1 MLSLW
6 QLKFRVQ
13 SFYYKVQSFGLLLEG
28 MKLLRSAGVVFF
40 FILAF
45 QFVNIRYYG
54 GDIFSL
60 SSQDE
65 FTVSIHESA
74 EPLPGPERV
83 NVSNSR
89 SAQGERTGLEEEED
103 QVTGSDA
110 NVSVQSHDDSFAEDA
125 KDKKTQD
132 DLLLETRNRSNGSY
146 EKTVEDV
153 EITDE
158 NNSNVETLESKSDDS
173 SVEDAKDKETQDDLL
188 LETRSSLNGSDVDI
202 VEDAEIVNENN
213 RNVETLER
221 SSRSDDNLSPEVKR
235 VMNVSNSG
243 VVSISEMV
251 SLLHQSR
258 TAHVSLKMKRPS
270 AVDQELL
277 YARTQI
283 ENPPVVENDPLLH
296 GPLYWNLSMFKR
308 SYELMETK
316 LKVYVYREGKRP
328 VFHKPVLKG
337 IYASE
342 GWFMRQLKASK
353 TFVTKNPRKAHLF
366 YLPFS
371 SKMLEESLYVPG
383 SHSDKNLVKFLKS
396 YLDMISSKYNFW
408 NKTGGS
414 DHFLVACHDWA
425 PSETRQYMANCIRA
439 LCNSDVSEG
448 FVFGKDVALP
458 ETTILVPRRPLRALG
473 GKPASQRHILAFF
486 AGGMHGYLRPL
497 LLQTWGGNRDPD
509 MKIFSEIP
517 KSKGKN
523 KSYMEYMKSSKYCIC
538 PKGHE
543 VNSPRVVEALFFE
556 CVPVIISDNFVPPF
570 FEVINWES
578 FAVFVLEKDIPDLKK
593 ILLSI
598 SEERYREMQMRVK
611 MVQKHFLWHSKPER
625 FDIFHMILHS
635 IWYNRVFQT

>member
-1 MLSLW
+1 
-6 QLKFRVQ
+6 
-13 SFYYKVQSFGLLLEG
+13 
-28 MKLLRSAGVVFF
+28 MKLLRSAGVVFV
-40 FILAF
+40 FIFAF

-54 GDIFSL
+54 GDMFSL

-65 FTVSIHESA
+65 FPVSIHGSTEPIRPLSA
-74 EPLPGPERV
+74 PVRV
-83 NVSNSR
+83 NVSSSR
-89 SAQGERTGLEEEED
+89 SAEGERTGLEEED
-103 QVTGSDA
+103 YVTGSDT
-110 NVSVQSHDDSFAEDA
+110 NVSVQSHDDSFVEDA
-125 KDKKTQD
+125 KDKVALD
-132 DLLLETRNRSNGSY
+132 SLLETRSSSNRS
-146 EKTVEDV
+146 DA
-153 EITDE
+153 EIVNE
-158 NNSNVETLESKSDDS
+158 NNRNVETLESKPDDS
-173 SVEDAKDKETQDDLL
+173 FVEDAKDKEDLDSL
-188 LETRSSLNGSDVDI
+188 LDTRSSLNGSDVDI

-213 RNVETLER
+213 RNVETLE
-221 SSRSDDNLSPEVKR
+221 SSRSDDDISPEVKR
-235 VMNVSNSG
+235 VMNGSNSG
-243 VVSISEMV
+243 VVSIAEMMR
-251 SLLHQSR
+251 LLHQSR
-258 TAHVSLKMKRPS
+258 TTHVSLKMKRPS
-270 AVDQELL
+270 GVNQELL
-277 YARTQI
+277 YARNQI
-283 ENPPVVENDPLLH
+283 ENPLMVENDPLLH

-342 GWFMRQLKASK
+342 GWFMKQLKASK
-353 TFVTKNPRKAHLF
+353 TFVTKNPRRAHLF

-473 GKPASQRHILAFF
+473 GKPTSQRHILAFF

-543 VNSPRVVEALFFE
+543 VNSPRVVEALFYE

-593 ILLSI
+593 ILVSI

>member
-1 MLSLW
+1 
-6 QLKFRVQ
+6 
-13 SFYYKVQSFGLLLEG
+13 
-28 MKLLRSAGVVFF
+28 MKLLRSAGVVFV

-45 QFVNIRYYG
+45 QFVNIQYYG

-60 SSQDE
+60 SSRDE
-65 FTVSIHESA
+65 FPVSIHGSTESIR
-74 EPLPGPERV
+74 PLSGPVRV
-83 NVSNSR
+83 NVSSWR
-89 SAQGERTGLEEEED
+89 SAEGERAGLEED
-103 QVTGSDA
+103 YVTGSDT
-110 NVSVQSHDDSFAEDA
+110 NVSVQSHDDSF
-125 KDKKTQD
+125 
-132 DLLLETRNRSNGSY
+132 
-146 EKTVEDV
+146 V
-153 EITDE
+153 
-158 NNSNVETLESKSDDS
+158 
-173 SVEDAKDKETQDDLL
+173 
-188 LETRSSLNGSDVDI
+188 ETRSSLNGSDADTDALDSLVETRSSLNGSYVDI

-213 RNVETLER
+213 RNVETLE
-221 SSRSDDNLSPEVKR
+221 SKSDDNLSPEVKR

-243 VVSISEMV
+243 VVSISEMM

-258 TAHVSLKMKRPS
+258 TTHVSLKMKRPS

-283 ENPPVVENDPLLH
+283 ENPPMVKNDPLLH

-308 SYELMETK
+308 SYELMESK

-383 SHSDKNLVKFLKS
+383 SHSDKNLVKFLKN
-396 YLDMISSKYNFW
+396 YLDLVSSKYHFW

-425 PSETRQYMANCIRA
+425 PSETRQYMSNSIRA

-523 KSYMEYMKSSKYCIC
+523 KSYMEFMKSSKYCIC

-543 VNSPRVVEALFFE
+543 VNSPRVVEALFYE

-578 FAVFVLEKDIPDLKK
+578 FAVFVLEKDIPDLKN

>member
-1 MLSLW
+1 
-6 QLKFRVQ
+6 
-13 SFYYKVQSFGLLLEG
+13 
-28 MKLLRSAGVVFF
+28 MKLLRFAGVVFI
-40 FILAF
+40 FISAF

-65 FTVSIHESA
+65 FLVSIHGNT
-74 EPLPGPERV
+74 EPIRPLSGPERV
-83 NVSNSR
+83 NISSLR
-89 SAQGERTGLEEEED
+89 ATEEERTGLEED
-103 QVTGSDA
+103 YVTGNDT
-110 NVSVQSHDDSFAEDA
+110 NVSVQSH
-125 KDKKTQD
+125 
-132 DLLLETRNRSNGSY
+132 
-146 EKTVEDV
+146 
-153 EITDE
+153 
-158 NNSNVETLESKSDDS
+158 
-173 SVEDAKDKETQDDLL
+173 VEDAKDKEALDSL
-188 LETRSSLNGSDVDI
+188 LETRSSSNESYVDI
-202 VEDAEIVNENN
+202 VEDADTVNENN
-213 RNVETLER
+213 RNVETLENR
-221 SSRSDDNLSPEVKR
+221 ADDNLSAEVKR

-243 VVSISEMV
+243 VVSIAEMM

-258 TAHVSLKMKRPS
+258 TSHVLSKMKRPS

-283 ENPPVVENDPLLH
+283 ENPPVVKNDPLLH

-316 LKVYVYREGKRP
+316 LKIYVYREGKRP

-342 GWFMRQLKASK
+342 GWFMKQLKANK
-353 TFVTKNPRKAHLF
+353 TFVTKNPRRAHLF

-371 SKMLEESLYVPG
+371 SKMLEDTLYVPG

-396 YLDMISSKYNFW
+396 YLDLISSKYHFW

-414 DHFLVACHDWA
+414 DHFLVSCHDWA

-473 GKPASQRHILAFF
+473 GKPSSQRHILAFF

-517 KSKGKN
+517 KTKGKN

-543 VNSPRVVEALFFE
+543 VNSPRVVEALFYE

-570 FEVINWES
+570 LEVINWES
-578 FAVFVLEKDIPDLKK
+578 FAVFVLEKDIPDLKNT
-593 ILLSI
+593 LVSI
-598 SEERYREMQMRVK
+598 TEERYREMQMRVK

>member
-1 MLSLW
+1 M
-6 QLKFRVQ
+6 FRVQ
-13 SFYYKVQSFGLLLEG
+13 SFSLQVQSFGLFFFIRE
-28 MKLLRSAGVVFF
+28 MKLLRSAGVVFV

-45 QFVNIRYYG
+45 QFVNIQYYG

-60 SSQDE
+60 SSRDE
-65 FTVSIHESA
+65 FPVSIHGSTESIR
-74 EPLPGPERV
+74 PLSGPVRV
-83 NVSNSR
+83 NVSSWR
-89 SAQGERTGLEEEED
+89 SAEGERAGLEED
-103 QVTGSDA
+103 YVTGSDT
-110 NVSVQSHDDSFAEDA
+110 NVSVQSHDDSF
-125 KDKKTQD
+125 
-132 DLLLETRNRSNGSY
+132 
-146 EKTVEDV
+146 V
-153 EITDE
+153 
-158 NNSNVETLESKSDDS
+158 
-173 SVEDAKDKETQDDLL
+173 
-188 LETRSSLNGSDVDI
+188 ETRSSLNGSDADTVNENNRNVEDALDSLVETRSSLNGSYVDI

-213 RNVETLER
+213 RNVETLE
-221 SSRSDDNLSPEVKR
+221 SKSDDNLSPEVKR

-243 VVSISEMV
+243 VVSISEMM

-258 TAHVSLKMKRPS
+258 TTHVSLKMKRPS

-283 ENPPVVENDPLLH
+283 ENPPMVKNDPLLH

-308 SYELMETK
+308 SYELMESK

-383 SHSDKNLVKFLKS
+383 SHSDKNLVKFLKN
-396 YLDMISSKYNFW
+396 YLDLVSSKYHFW

-425 PSETRQYMANCIRA
+425 PSETRQYMSNSIRA

-523 KSYMEYMKSSKYCIC
+523 KSYMEFMKSSKYCIC

-543 VNSPRVVEALFFE
+543 VNSPRVVEALFYE

-578 FAVFVLEKDIPDLKK
+578 FAVFVLEKDIPDLKN

-635 IWYNRVFQT
+635 IWYNRVF

>member
-1 MLSLW
+1 
-6 QLKFRVQ
+6 
-13 SFYYKVQSFGLLLEG
+13 
-28 MKLLRSAGVVFF
+28 MKLLRVAGVVF
-40 FILAF
+40 IIISAF

-65 FTVSIHESA
+65 FPLSLHETT
-74 EPLPGPERV
+74 EPIRPVPGPVTV
-83 NVSNSR
+83 NVSSLNS
-89 SAQGERTGLEEEED
+89 AEGERTGLKEEED
-103 QVTGSDA
+103 YVSAPDT
-110 NVSVQSHDDSFAEDA
+110 NVSVQSHDSFAEGT
-125 KDKKTQD
+125 KDKEALD
-132 DLLLETRNRSNGSY
+132 SLLETRSSSSNGSDADI
-146 EKTVEDV
+146 VN
-153 EITDE
+153 E
-158 NNSNVETLESKSDDS
+158 NSRNVETLEGESDDS
-173 SVEDAKDKETQDDLL
+173 SVEDDAKDKETQDDLL
-188 LETRSSLNGSDVDI
+188 LETRSSSSNGSD
-202 VEDAEIVNENN
+202 DAEIVNENN
-213 RNVETLER
+213 RNVETLES
-221 SSRSDDNLSPEVKR
+221 SSRSGDNLSTEVKR
-235 VMNVSNSG
+235 VMNVTKSG
-243 VVSISEMV
+243 VVSIAEMM

-258 TAHVSLKMKRPS
+258 ATHVSSKMKRPS

-283 ENPPVVENDPLLH
+283 ENPPMGENDPLLH

-383 SHSDKNLVKFLKS
+383 SHSDKNLVKFLKN
-396 YLDMISSKYNFW
+396 YLDMVSSKYHFW

-473 GKPASQRHILAFF
+473 GKPSSQRHILAFF
-486 AGGMHGYLRPL
+486 AGGMHGYLRPR

-517 KSKGKN
+517 KTKGKN

-543 VNSPRVVEALFFE
+543 VNSPRVVEALFYE

-598 SEERYREMQMRVK
+598 TEERYREMQMRVK

>member
-6 QLKFRVQ
+6 QLMFRSKASVFF
-13 SFYYKVQSFGLLLEG
+13 SIRE
-28 MKLLRSAGVVFF
+28 MKLLRSAGVVFV

-45 QFVNIRYYG
+45 QFVNIQYYG

-60 SSQDE
+60 SSRDE
-65 FTVSIHESA
+65 FPVSIHGSTESIR
-74 EPLPGPERV
+74 PLSGPVRV
-83 NVSNSR
+83 NVSSWR
-89 SAQGERTGLEEEED
+89 SAEGERAGLEED
-103 QVTGSDA
+103 YVTGSDT
-110 NVSVQSHDDSFAEDA
+110 NVSVQSHDDSF
-125 KDKKTQD
+125 
-132 DLLLETRNRSNGSY
+132 
-146 EKTVEDV
+146 V
-153 EITDE
+153 
-158 NNSNVETLESKSDDS
+158 
-173 SVEDAKDKETQDDLL
+173 
-188 LETRSSLNGSDVDI
+188 ETRSSLNGSDADTVNENNRNVEDALDSLVETRSSLNGSYVDI

-213 RNVETLER
+213 RNVETLE
-221 SSRSDDNLSPEVKR
+221 SKSDDNLSPEVKR

-243 VVSISEMV
+243 VVSISEMM

-258 TAHVSLKMKRPS
+258 TTHVSLKMKRPS

-283 ENPPVVENDPLLH
+283 ENPPMVKNDPLLH

-308 SYELMETK
+308 SYELMESK

-383 SHSDKNLVKFLKS
+383 SHSDKNLVKFLKN
-396 YLDMISSKYNFW
+396 YLDMISSKYHFW

-425 PSETRQYMANCIRA
+425 PSETRQYMSNSIRA

-523 KSYMEYMKSSKYCIC
+523 KSYMEFMKSSKYCIC

-543 VNSPRVVEALFFE
+543 VNSPRVVEALFYE

-578 FAVFVLEKDIPDLKK
+578 FAVFVLEKDIPDLKN

>member
-1 MLSLW
+1 
-6 QLKFRVQ
+6 
-13 SFYYKVQSFGLLLEG
+13 
-28 MKLLRSAGVVFF
+28 MKLLRSAGVVFV

-45 QFVNIRYYG
+45 QFVNIQYYG

-60 SSQDE
+60 SSRDE
-65 FTVSIHESA
+65 FPVSIHGSTESIR
-74 EPLPGPERV
+74 PLSGPVRV
-83 NVSNSR
+83 NVSSWR
-89 SAQGERTGLEEEED
+89 SAEGERAGLEED
-103 QVTGSDA
+103 YVTGSDT
-110 NVSVQSHDDSFAEDA
+110 NVSVQSHDDSF
-125 KDKKTQD
+125 
-132 DLLLETRNRSNGSY
+132 
-146 EKTVEDV
+146 V
-153 EITDE
+153 
-158 NNSNVETLESKSDDS
+158 
-173 SVEDAKDKETQDDLL
+173 
-188 LETRSSLNGSDVDI
+188 ETRSSLNGSDADTVNENNRNVEDALDSLVETRSSLNGSYVDI

-213 RNVETLER
+213 RNVETLE
-221 SSRSDDNLSPEVKR
+221 SKSDDNLSPEVKR

-243 VVSISEMV
+243 VVSISEMM

-258 TAHVSLKMKRPS
+258 TTHVSLKMKRPS

-283 ENPPVVENDPLLH
+283 ENPPMVKNDPLLH

-308 SYELMETK
+308 SYELMESK

-383 SHSDKNLVKFLKS
+383 SHSDKNLVKFLKN
-396 YLDMISSKYNFW
+396 YLDLVSSKYHFW

-425 PSETRQYMANCIRA
+425 PSETRQYMSNSIRA

-523 KSYMEYMKSSKYCIC
+523 KSYMEFMKSSKYCIC

-543 VNSPRVVEALFFE
+543 VNSPRVVEALFYE

-578 FAVFVLEKDIPDLKK
+578 FAVFVLEKDIPDLKN

>member
-6 QLKFRVQ
+6 QLMFRLR
-13 SFYYKVQSFGLLLEG
+13 SFFLIRE
-28 MKLLRSAGVVFF
+28 MKLLRSAGVVFV

-45 QFVNIRYYG
+45 QFVNIHYYG

-60 SSQDE
+60 SSRDE
-65 FTVSIHESA
+65 FPVSIHGNTESIR
-74 EPLPGPERV
+74 PLSGPVRV
-83 NVSNSR
+83 NVSSWR
-89 SAQGERTGLEEEED
+89 SAEGERAGLEED
-103 QVTGSDA
+103 YVTGSDT
-110 NVSVQSHDDSFAEDA
+110 NVSVQSHDDSF
-125 KDKKTQD
+125 
-132 DLLLETRNRSNGSY
+132 
-146 EKTVEDV
+146 V
-153 EITDE
+153 
-158 NNSNVETLESKSDDS
+158 
-173 SVEDAKDKETQDDLL
+173 
-188 LETRSSLNGSDVDI
+188 ETRSSLNGSDADTVNENNRNVENALDSLVETRSSLNGSYVDI

-213 RNVETLER
+213 RNVETLE
-221 SSRSDDNLSPEVKR
+221 SKSDDNLSPEVKR

-243 VVSISEMV
+243 VVSISEMM

-258 TAHVSLKMKRPS
+258 TTHVSLKMKRPS

-283 ENPPVVENDPLLH
+283 ENSPKVENGPLLH
-296 GPLYWNLSMFKR
+296 GPLYWNLSVFKR
-308 SYELMETK
+308 SYELMESK

-353 TFVTKNPRKAHLF
+353 TFVTKNPRKSHLF

-383 SHSDKNLVKFLKS
+383 SHSDKNLVKFLKN
-396 YLDMISSKYNFW
+396 YLDMISSKYHFW

-425 PSETRQYMANCIRA
+425 PSETRQYMSNSIRA

-473 GKPASQRHILAFF
+473 GKPTSQRHILAFF

-523 KSYMEYMKSSKYCIC
+523 KSYMEFMKSSKYCIC

-543 VNSPRVVEALFFE
+543 VNSPRVVEALFYE

-578 FAVFVLEKDIPDLKK
+578 FAVFVLEKDIPDLKN

>member
-6 QLKFRVQ
+6 QLNFRVVR
-13 SFYYKVQSFGLLLEG
+13 SFLEE
-28 MKLLRSAGVVFF
+28 MKLLRFAGVVFI

-45 QFVNIRYYG
+45 QFVNIHYYG
-54 GDIFSL
+54 GDILSL

-65 FTVSIHESA
+65 FPVSIHGST
-74 EPLPGPERV
+74 EPIRPLSGPERL
-83 NVSNSR
+83 NVSGSI
-89 SAQGERTGLEEEED
+89 SAEVSEGGRTGLGED
-103 QVTGSDA
+103 YVISSDA
-110 NVSVQSHDDSFAEDA
+110 NVSVRSH
-125 KDKKTQD
+125 
-132 DLLLETRNRSNGSY
+132 
-146 EKTVEDV
+146 
-153 EITDE
+153 
-158 NNSNVETLESKSDDS
+158 
-173 SVEDAKDKETQDDLL
+173 DAKDKETLDLL
-188 LETRSSLNGSDVDI
+188 LETRSSSMNGSDADI
-202 VEDAEIVNENN
+202 VNENNRNVEILESDDFVEDAKDKDALDSLLETRSSSSNGSYGDVVEDAEIVNENN
-213 RNVETLER
+213 RNVETLET
-221 SSRSDDNLSPEVKR
+221 RSDDNLSPEVKR

-243 VVSISEMV
+243 VVSISEMM

-258 TAHVSLKMKRPS
+258 TTHVSLKMKRPS
-270 AVDQELL
+270 SVNQELL

-283 ENPPVVENDPLLH
+283 ENPPKVENDPLLH
-296 GPLYWNLSMFKR
+296 GPLYWNLSTFKR

-383 SHSDKNLVKFLKS
+383 SHSDKNLVKFLKN
-396 YLDMISSKYNFW
+396 YLDMISSKYHFW

-523 KSYMEYMKSSKYCIC
+523 KSYMEFMKSSKYCIC

-543 VNSPRVVEALFFE
+543 VNSPRVVEALFYE

-578 FAVFVLEKDIPDLKK
+578 FAVFVLEKDIPDLKN
-593 ILLSI
+593 ILVSI

>member
-6 QLKFRVQ
+6 QLNFRVLR
-13 SFYYKVQSFGLLLEG
+13 SFLEE
-28 MKLLRSAGVVFF
+28 MKLLRFAGVVFI

-45 QFVNIRYYG
+45 QFVNIHYYG
-54 GDIFSL
+54 GDILSL

-65 FTVSIHESA
+65 FPVSIHGST
-74 EPLPGPERV
+74 EPIRPLSGPERL
-83 NVSNSR
+83 NVSGSV
-89 SAQGERTGLEEEED
+89 SAEVSEGERTGLGED
-103 QVTGSDA
+103 YVISSDA
-110 NVSVQSHDDSFAEDA
+110 NVSVQSHD
-125 KDKKTQD
+125 
-132 DLLLETRNRSNGSY
+132 
-146 EKTVEDV
+146 
-153 EITDE
+153 
-158 NNSNVETLESKSDDS
+158 
-173 SVEDAKDKETQDDLL
+173 AKDKETLDLL
-188 LETRSSLNGSDVDI
+188 LETRSSMNGSDADI
-202 VEDAEIVNENN
+202 VNENNRNVEILESDDFVEDAKDKDALDSLLETRSSSSNGSYGDVVEDAEIVNENN
-213 RNVETLER
+213 RNVETLET
-221 SSRSDDNLSPEVKR
+221 RSDDNLSPEVKR

-243 VVSISEMV
+243 VVSISEMM

-258 TAHVSLKMKRPS
+258 TTHVSLKMKRPS

-283 ENPPVVENDPLLH
+283 ENSPKVENDPLLH

-308 SYELMETK
+308 SYELMESK

-383 SHSDKNLVKFLKS
+383 SHSDKNLVKFLKN
-396 YLDMISSKYNFW
+396 YLDMISSKYHFW

-473 GKPASQRHILAFF
+473 GKPISQRHILAFF

-523 KSYMEYMKSSKYCIC
+523 KSYMEFMKSSKYCIC

-543 VNSPRVVEALFFE
+543 VNSPRVVEALFYE

-578 FAVFVLEKDIPDLKK
+578 FAVFVLEKDIPDLKN
-593 ILLSI
+593 ILVSI

>member
-1 MLSLW
+1 M
-6 QLKFRVQ
+6 FRVQ
-13 SFYYKVQSFGLLLEG
+13 SFITSSKLRFFFIEK
-28 MKLLRSAGVVFF
+28 MKLLRVAGVVF
-40 FILAF
+40 ILILTF

-54 GDIFSL
+54 GEIFSL

-65 FTVSIHESA
+65 FPVSLHEST
-74 EPLPGPERV
+74 ELIRPLPGPERV
-83 NVSNSR
+83 NVSSLR
-89 SAQGERTGLEEEED
+89 SAEEEKTGLEGGY
-103 QVTGSDA
+103 VTGSDT
-110 NVSVQSHDDSFAEDA
+110 NVSVQSHHDS
-125 KDKKTQD
+125 
-132 DLLLETRNRSNGSY
+132 L
-146 EKTVEDV
+146 
-153 EITDE
+153 
-158 NNSNVETLESKSDDS
+158 
-173 SVEDAKDKETQDDLL
+173 VEDAKDKEVLI
-188 LETRSSLNGSDVDI
+188 ETRSSLNGSDAEIVNENNNRIVENLDSKSDDSLVEAAKDKDALDSLVETRSSSNESYVDI
-202 VEDAEIVNENN
+202 VEDADIVNENN
-213 RNVETLER
+213 RNVEILE
-221 SSRSDDNLSPEVKR
+221 SRSVDSLSPEVKR
-235 VMNVSNSG
+235 VMNVSKSG
-243 VVSISEMV
+243 VVSVAEMMN
-251 SLLHQSR
+251 LLHQSR
-258 TAHVSLKMKRPS
+258 STHVSLKMKRPS

-277 YARTQI
+277 YARNQI
-283 ENPPVVENDPLLH
+283 ENSPMVENDHLLH
-296 GPLYWNLSMFKR
+296 GPLYWNLSRFKR

-316 LKVYVYREGKRP
+316 LKVYIYREGKRP

-353 TFVTKNPRKAHLF
+353 TFVTKNPRQAHLF

-383 SHSDKNLVKFLKS
+383 SHSDKNLVEFLKN
-396 YLDMISSKYNFW
+396 YLDMISSKYHFW

-425 PSETRQYMANCIRA
+425 PSETRQYMANSIRA

-473 GKPASQRHILAFF
+473 GKPISQRHILAFF

-543 VNSPRVVEALFFE
+543 VNSPRVVEALFYE

-593 ILLSI
+593 ILVSI
-598 SEERYREMQMRVK
+598 TETRYREMQMRVK

>member
-1 MLSLW
+1 
-6 QLKFRVQ
+6 
-13 SFYYKVQSFGLLLEG
+13 
-28 MKLLRSAGVVFF
+28 MKLLRSAGVVFV

-45 QFVNIRYYG
+45 QFVNIHYYG

-60 SSQDE
+60 SSRDE
-65 FTVSIHESA
+65 FPVSIHGSTESIR
-74 EPLPGPERV
+74 PLSGPVRV
-83 NVSNSR
+83 NVSSWR
-89 SAQGERTGLEEEED
+89 SAEGERAGLEED
-103 QVTGSDA
+103 YVTGSGT
-110 NVSVQSHDDSFAEDA
+110 NVSVQSHDDSF
-125 KDKKTQD
+125 
-132 DLLLETRNRSNGSY
+132 
-146 EKTVEDV
+146 V
-153 EITDE
+153 
-158 NNSNVETLESKSDDS
+158 
-173 SVEDAKDKETQDDLL
+173 
-188 LETRSSLNGSDVDI
+188 ETRSSLNGSDADTVNENNRNVEDALDSLVETRSSLNGSYVDI

-213 RNVETLER
+213 RNVETLE
-221 SSRSDDNLSPEVKR
+221 SKSDDNLSPEVKR

-243 VVSISEMV
+243 VVSISEMM

-258 TAHVSLKMKRPS
+258 TTHVSLKMKRPS

-283 ENPPVVENDPLLH
+283 ENPPMVKNDPLLH

-308 SYELMETK
+308 SYELMESK

-383 SHSDKNLVKFLKS
+383 SHSDKNLVKFLKN
-396 YLDMISSKYNFW
+396 YLDMISSKYHFW

-425 PSETRQYMANCIRA
+425 PSETRQYMSNSIRA

-523 KSYMEYMKSSKYCIC
+523 KSYMEFMKSSKYCIC

-543 VNSPRVVEALFFE
+543 VNSPRVVEALFYE

-578 FAVFVLEKDIPDLKK
+578 FAVFVLEKDIPDLKN

>member
-1 MLSLW
+1 M
-6 QLKFRVQ
+6 FRVQ
-13 SFYYKVQSFGLLLEG
+13 SFSLQVQSFGLFFFIRE
-28 MKLLRSAGVVFF
+28 MKLLRSAGVVFV

-45 QFVNIRYYG
+45 QFVNIQYYG

-60 SSQDE
+60 SSRDE
-65 FTVSIHESA
+65 FPVSIHGSTESIR
-74 EPLPGPERV
+74 PLSGPVRV
-83 NVSNSR
+83 NVSSWR
-89 SAQGERTGLEEEED
+89 SAEGERAGLEED
-103 QVTGSDA
+103 YVTGSDT
-110 NVSVQSHDDSFAEDA
+110 NVSVQSHDDSF
-125 KDKKTQD
+125 
-132 DLLLETRNRSNGSY
+132 
-146 EKTVEDV
+146 V
-153 EITDE
+153 
-158 NNSNVETLESKSDDS
+158 
-173 SVEDAKDKETQDDLL
+173 
-188 LETRSSLNGSDVDI
+188 ETRSSLNGSDADTVNENNRNVEDALDSLVETRSSLNGSYVDI

-213 RNVETLER
+213 RNVETLE
-221 SSRSDDNLSPEVKR
+221 SKSDDNLSPEVKR

-243 VVSISEMV
+243 VVSISEMM

-258 TAHVSLKMKRPS
+258 TTHVSLKMKRPS

-283 ENPPVVENDPLLH
+283 ENPPMVKNDPLLH

-308 SYELMETK
+308 SYELMESK

-383 SHSDKNLVKFLKS
+383 SHSDKNLVKFLKN
-396 YLDMISSKYNFW
+396 YLDLVSSKYHFW

-425 PSETRQYMANCIRA
+425 PSETRQYMSNSIRA

-523 KSYMEYMKSSKYCIC
+523 KSYMEFMKSSKYCIC

-543 VNSPRVVEALFFE
+543 VNSPRVVEALFYE

-578 FAVFVLEKDIPDLKK
+578 FAVFVLEKDIPDLKN

>member
-1 MLSLW
+1 
-6 QLKFRVQ
+6 
-13 SFYYKVQSFGLLLEG
+13 
-28 MKLLRSAGVVFF
+28 MKLLRSAGVVFV

-45 QFVNIRYYG
+45 QFVNIHYYG

-60 SSQDE
+60 SSRDE
-65 FTVSIHESA
+65 FPVSIHGNTESIR
-74 EPLPGPERV
+74 PLSGPVRV
-83 NVSNSR
+83 NVSSWR
-89 SAQGERTGLEEEED
+89 SAEGERAGLEED
-103 QVTGSDA
+103 YVTGSDT
-110 NVSVQSHDDSFAEDA
+110 NVSVQSHDDSF
-125 KDKKTQD
+125 
-132 DLLLETRNRSNGSY
+132 
-146 EKTVEDV
+146 V
-153 EITDE
+153 
-158 NNSNVETLESKSDDS
+158 
-173 SVEDAKDKETQDDLL
+173 
-188 LETRSSLNGSDVDI
+188 ETRSSLNGSDADTVNENNRNVENALDSLVETRSSLNGSYVDI

-213 RNVETLER
+213 RNVETLE
-221 SSRSDDNLSPEVKR
+221 SKSDDNLSPEVKR

-243 VVSISEMV
+243 VVSISEMM

-258 TAHVSLKMKRPS
+258 TTHVSLKMKRPS

-283 ENPPVVENDPLLH
+283 ENSPKVENGPLLH
-296 GPLYWNLSMFKR
+296 GPLYWNLSVFKR
-308 SYELMETK
+308 SYELMESK

-353 TFVTKNPRKAHLF
+353 TFVTKNPRKSHLF

-383 SHSDKNLVKFLKS
+383 SHSDKNLVKFLKN
-396 YLDMISSKYNFW
+396 YLDMISSKYHFW

-425 PSETRQYMANCIRA
+425 PSETRQYMSNSIRA

-473 GKPASQRHILAFF
+473 GKPTSQRHILAFF

-523 KSYMEYMKSSKYCIC
+523 KSYMEFMKSSKYCIC

-543 VNSPRVVEALFFE
+543 VNSPRVVEALFYE

-578 FAVFVLEKDIPDLKK
+578 FAVFVLEKDIPDLKN

>member
-1 MLSLW
+1 M
-6 QLKFRVQ
+6 R
-13 SFYYKVQSFGLLLEG
+13 
-28 MKLLRSAGVVFF
+28 LLRFAGVVFI
-40 FILAF
+40 FITAF
-45 QFVNIRYYG
+45 QFVNMRYFG
-54 GDIFSL
+54 GAIFSL
-60 SSQDE
+60 SSQDK
-65 FTVSIHESA
+65 FPVPIDGSTESVR
-74 EPLPGPERV
+74 PLYGPEKMDV
-83 NVSNSR
+83 TSSTSANVAAR
-89 SAQGERTGLEEEED
+89 ERTGLEED
-103 QVTGSDA
+103 RVTGSDR
-110 NVSVQSHDDSFAEDA
+110 NVTTIQSHDSFIEDA
-125 KDKKTQD
+125 KDK
-132 DLLLETRNRSNGSY
+132 DLLLGTGSSSNVSY
-146 EKTVEDV
+146 ENIVEDV
-153 EITDE
+153 DIVSE
-158 NNSNVETLESKSDDS
+158 NNRNVETLESKSDA
-173 SVEDAKDKETQDDLL
+173 SV
-188 LETRSSLNGSDVDI
+188 
-202 VEDAEIVNENN
+202 
-213 RNVETLER
+213 
-221 SSRSDDNLSPEVKR
+221 DNLSPDVKR
-235 VMNVSNSG
+235 LMNVSNSG
-243 VVSISEMV
+243 VVSITEMMN
-251 SLLHQSR
+251 LLRQSR
-258 TAHVSLKMKRPS
+258 ISHVSLKPKRSS

-283 ENPPVVENDPLLH
+283 ENAPMIENDPLLH

-308 SYELMETK
+308 SYELMEKK
-316 LKVYVYREGKRP
+316 LRVYIYREGKRP
-328 VFHKPVLKG
+328 VLHKPVLKG

-342 GWFMRQLKASK
+342 GWFMKQLKSSR

-371 SKMLEESLYVPG
+371 SKMLEETLYVPG
-383 SHSDKNLVKFLKS
+383 SHSDKNLIEFLKN
-396 YLDMISSKYNFW
+396 YLDMISSKYSFW

-473 GKPASQRHILAFF
+473 GKPYSQRQILAFF

-497 LLQTWGGNRDPD
+497 LLQHWGSNRDPD

-523 KSYMEYMKSSKYCIC
+523 SYMEYMKSSKYCIC

-543 VNSPRVVEALFFE
+543 VNSPRVVEALFYE

-570 FEVINWES
+570 FEVLNWES
-578 FAVFVLEKDIPDLKK
+578 FAVFVLEKDIPDLKN

-598 SEERYREMQMRVK
+598 TEERYREMQRRVK

>member
-1 MLSLW
+1 
-6 QLKFRVQ
+6 
-13 SFYYKVQSFGLLLEG
+13 
-28 MKLLRSAGVVFF
+28 MKLLRSAGVVFV
-40 FILAF
+40 FIFAF

-54 GDIFSL
+54 GDMFSL

-65 FTVSIHESA
+65 FPVSIHGSTEPIRPLSA
-74 EPLPGPERV
+74 PVRV
-83 NVSNSR
+83 NVSSSR
-89 SAQGERTGLEEEED
+89 SAEGERTGLEEED
-103 QVTGSDA
+103 YVTGSDT
-110 NVSVQSHDDSFAEDA
+110 NVSVQSHDDSFVEDA
-125 KDKKTQD
+125 KDKVALD
-132 DLLLETRNRSNGSY
+132 SLLETRSSSNRS
-146 EKTVEDV
+146 DA
-153 EITDE
+153 EIVNE
-158 NNSNVETLESKSDDS
+158 NNRNVETLESKPDDS
-173 SVEDAKDKETQDDLL
+173 FVEDAKDKEDLDSL
-188 LETRSSLNGSDVDI
+188 LDTRSSLNGSDVDI

-213 RNVETLER
+213 RNVETLE
-221 SSRSDDNLSPEVKR
+221 SSRSDDDISPEVKR
-235 VMNVSNSG
+235 VMNGSNSG
-243 VVSISEMV
+243 VVSIAEMMR
-251 SLLHQSR
+251 LLHQSR
-258 TAHVSLKMKRPS
+258 TTHVSLKMKRPS
-270 AVDQELL
+270 GVNQELL
-277 YARTQI
+277 YARNQI
-283 ENPPVVENDPLLH
+283 ENPLMVENDPLLH

-342 GWFMRQLKASK
+342 GWFMKQLKASK
-353 TFVTKNPRKAHLF
+353 TFVTKNPRRAHLF

-448 FVFGKDVALP
+448 FV
-458 ETTILVPRRPLRALG
+458 RPLRALG
-473 GKPASQRHILAFF
+473 GKPTSQRHILAFF

-543 VNSPRVVEALFFE
+543 VNSPRVVEALFYE

-593 ILLSI
+593 ILVSI

>member
-6 QLKFRVQ
+6 QLMFRVQ
-13 SFYYKVQSFGLLLEG
+13 SFSLQVQSFGLFFFIRE
-28 MKLLRSAGVVFF
+28 MKLLRSAGVVFV

-45 QFVNIRYYG
+45 QFVNIQYYG

-60 SSQDE
+60 SSRDE
-65 FTVSIHESA
+65 FPVSIHGSTESIR
-74 EPLPGPERV
+74 PLSGPVRV
-83 NVSNSR
+83 NVSSWR
-89 SAQGERTGLEEEED
+89 SAEGERAGLEED
-103 QVTGSDA
+103 YVTGSDT
-110 NVSVQSHDDSFAEDA
+110 NVSVQSHDDSF
-125 KDKKTQD
+125 
-132 DLLLETRNRSNGSY
+132 
-146 EKTVEDV
+146 V
-153 EITDE
+153 
-158 NNSNVETLESKSDDS
+158 
-173 SVEDAKDKETQDDLL
+173 
-188 LETRSSLNGSDVDI
+188 ETRSSLNGSDADTVNENNRNVEDALDSLVETRSSLNGSYVDI

-213 RNVETLER
+213 RNVETLE
-221 SSRSDDNLSPEVKR
+221 SKSDDNLSPEVKR

-243 VVSISEMV
+243 VVSISEMM

-258 TAHVSLKMKRPS
+258 TTHVSLKMKRPS

-283 ENPPVVENDPLLH
+283 ENPPMVKNDPLLH

-308 SYELMETK
+308 SYELMESK

-383 SHSDKNLVKFLKS
+383 SHSDKNLVKFLKN
-396 YLDMISSKYNFW
+396 YLDLVSSKYHFW

-425 PSETRQYMANCIRA
+425 PSETRQYMSNSIRA

-523 KSYMEYMKSSKYCIC
+523 KSYMEFMKSSKYCIC

-543 VNSPRVVEALFFE
+543 VNSPRVVEALFYE

-578 FAVFVLEKDIPDLKK
+578 FAVFVLEKDIPDLKN

>member
-1 MLSLW
+1 MHQTQVAFTHAQQYPQMPQTSQPVNNGPYPQMPQTGQLVNNGNPYPQMPQTAGGMYMQQPMPNQAHQALGQGYPSQQQQQQMMMAQYYAQQQQQQAYGNQMGGYGYGYNQQQQQGSSPYLDQQMYGLSMRDQTSHHVPSSSSSTTSYLPPMKHKNKPEDK
-6 QLKFRVQ
+6 LFGDLVDISKFKPTTKPTSGRAGNGVN
-13 SFYYKVQSFGLLLEG
+13 YVECFGL
-28 MKLLRSAGVVFF
+28 VPFF
-40 FILAF
+40 K
-45 QFVNIRYYG
+45 
-54 GDIFSL
+54 
-60 SSQDE
+60 
-65 FTVSIHESA
+65 
-74 EPLPGPERV
+74 PPG
-83 NVSNSR
+83 
-89 SAQGERTGLEEEED
+89 L
-103 QVTGSDA
+103 
-110 NVSVQSHDDSFAEDA
+110 
-125 KDKKTQD
+125 
-132 DLLLETRNRSNGSY
+132 
-146 EKTVEDV
+146 
-153 EITDE
+153 
-158 NNSNVETLESKSDDS
+158 
-173 SVEDAKDKETQDDLL
+173 
-188 LETRSSLNGSDVDI
+188 
-202 VEDAEIVNENN
+202 
-213 RNVETLER
+213 
-221 SSRSDDNLSPEVKR
+221 
-235 VMNVSNSG
+235 
-243 VVSISEMV
+243 
-251 SLLHQSR
+251 
-258 TAHVSLKMKRPS
+258 
-270 AVDQELL
+270 
-277 YARTQI
+277 
-283 ENPPVVENDPLLH
+283 
-296 GPLYWNLSMFKR
+296 
-308 SYELMETK
+308 SYELMESK

-383 SHSDKNLVKFLKS
+383 SHSDKNLVKFLKN
-396 YLDMISSKYNFW
+396 YLDVVSSKYHFW

-523 KSYMEYMKSSKYCIC
+523 KSYMEFMKSSKYCIC

-543 VNSPRVVEALFFE
+543 VNSPRVVEALFYE
-556 CVPVIISDNFVPPF
+556 CIPVIISDNFVPPF

-578 FAVFVLEKDIPDLKK
+578 FAVFVLEKDIPDLKN